1 MNRPLSGQMTMWCS
15 PNPRNDFAEI
25 ILAYASSSGGAF
37 PSKRQWQMPPS
48 SAITVEVTAT
58 DSHRLPSHPLQR
70 DPLRAT
76 AKPTISNFQAVPSG
90 NFYCTPL
97 CGEKQFRFC
106 DFRKRALLRHAEC
119 GRRKALSPLL
129 HRPEEASLSAALY
142 GKPSPKEDKP
152 SCLSGCPPRFSQ
164 TKRRPCGLRLWILF
178 QIFGTGSGSFSEAT
192 TVTMSQRALSSSE
205 A

>member
-1 MNRPLSGQMTMWCS
+1 MLFPSGKSIRLHTKKGCSLEQTLSGQMTMWCS

-25 ILAYASSSGGAF
+25 ILAHASSSGGAF

-58 DSHRLPSHPLQR
+58 DSHRLPSRPLKR
-70 DPLRAT
+70 DPFRAT

-97 CGEKQFRFC
+97 SGEKQFRFC
-106 DFRKRALLRHAEC
+106 DFRKKSSPEC
-119 GRRKALSPLL
+119 GRRKALPMLL
-129 HRPEEASLSAALY
+129 HIPEETSRCLFPSAC
-142 GKPSPKEDKP
+142 GSFFK
-152 SCLSGCPPRFSQ
+152 
-164 TKRRPCGLRLWILF
+164 TKKRPCGLSMDFIQRS
-178 QIFGTGSGSFSEAT
+178 GTGSGSFSDST
-192 TVTMSQRALSSSE
+192 TVTMSQRSLSASE